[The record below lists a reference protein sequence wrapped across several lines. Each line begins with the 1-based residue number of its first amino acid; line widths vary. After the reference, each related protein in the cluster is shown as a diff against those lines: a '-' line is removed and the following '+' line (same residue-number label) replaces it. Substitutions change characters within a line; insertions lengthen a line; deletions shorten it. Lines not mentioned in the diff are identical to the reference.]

1 MKIKIEL
8 GMRMDLYH
16 KQTMQ
21 LLKIDTKVVKE
32 HDSDSEAYKELC
44 EHYRETIGYDR
55 EGNESKYDAEVAKL
69 LSEDAKESLLG
80 SVKTIMDVVKQCYRE
95 GYSGYIEF
103 GGYVLNPED
112 FCAVRPYP
120 IDVRITKN

>member
-21 LLKIDTKVVKE
+21 LLKIDTKIVQE
-32 HDSDSEAYKELC
+32 HDADSEAYKTAC
-44 EHYRETIGYDR
+44 EHYREAIGYDR
-55 EGNESKYDAEVAKL
+55 EGNENKYDAEVARL
-69 LSEDAKESLLG
+69 LSEETKETLLD
-80 SVKTIMDVVKQCYRE
+80 SIKTITDVVKQCYRK
-95 GYSGYIEF
+95 GCSGYIEF
-103 GGYVLNPED
+103 GGYVLNPKD

-120 IDVRITKN
+120 IDVKITKY